1 MTDFD
6 DEIPTLIDSNETVDI
21 PDDKKVPLTIL
32 TGYLGAGK
40 STLISHILTER
51 HGHKIAVIVNEFGDT
66 ADIEPLGRAVN
77 VGEDEEYLELENG
90 CLCCSIR
97 DAGVAAIAKMMRRKG
112 KFDYIILETTGLAD
126 PSGLAEMFWENELYI
141 PDIYLDGV
149 VCVADAKNV
158 LKQMESDTR
167 RSANECLTRTY
178 RQIACADSIIVNKQD
193 LVDEFT
199 LTDVRDALKT
209 INAGATVHL
218 TSYGKLDLGQVIDL
232 NAFNSVTKNDK
243 AVKSIENITHGCD
256 EAHNHSHLFGIQSI
270 ELSLPSLT
278 NVQYADFDMWIRCV
292 LWENT
297 LPSVE
302 TVEIGEEME
311 ILRTKGVIN
320 RDDGAVYILQGVRDM
335 YEIKQAPN
343 GPSINT
349 KLVFIGKNTN
359 QDLFQKSINNY
370 LKLQ

>member
-1 MTDFD
+1 M
-6 DEIPTLIDSNETVDI
+6 
-21 PDDKKVPLTIL
+21 
-32 TGYLGAGK
+32 
-40 STLISHILTER
+40 
-51 HGHKIAVIVNEFGDT
+51 
-66 ADIEPLGRAVN
+66 
-77 VGEDEEYLELENG
+77 
-90 CLCCSIR
+90 
-97 DAGVAAIAKMMRRKG
+97 
-112 KFDYIILETTGLAD
+112 
-126 PSGLAEMFWENELYI
+126 
-141 PDIYLDGV
+141 
-149 VCVADAKNV
+149 
-158 LKQMESDTR
+158 
-167 RSANECLTRTY
+167 
-178 RQIACADSIIVNKQD
+178 
-193 LVDEFT
+193 
-199 LTDVRDALKT
+199 
-209 INAGATVHL
+209 
-218 TSYGKLDLGQVIDL
+218 
-232 NAFNSVTKNDK
+232 
-243 AVKSIENITHGCD
+243 KSIENITHGCD

>member
-66 ADIEPLGRAVN
+66 ADIERRAVN

-158 LKQMESDTR
+158 LKVG
-167 RSANECLTRTY
+167 
-178 RQIACADSIIVNKQD
+178 QIACADSIIVNKQD

-243 AVKSIENITHGCD
+243 AVKSIENITHG
-256 EAHNHSHLFGIQSI
+256 I